1 MPVYADDDD
10 AGQGGICRN
19 ICNATWTV
27 RVCDDPP
34 PLCIPWNA
42 MHAVATVIFVVGA
55 ILFGIAG
62 LSPRMQL
69 EPSRGYGL
77 LKTALC
83 ASTIVCLVG
92 FAITLSYTTTAS
104 AGSYRRQISILFSV
118 AVCLVVAWTCALGL
132 LRRAGRRVRL
142 KSGYEHLDVGAY
154 GEL

>member
-1 MPVYADDDD
+1 MAEFVDDEDD
-10 AGQGGICRN
+10 GQGGLCKN

-42 MHAVATVIFVVGA
+42 MHAIATVIFIIGA
-55 ILFGIAG
+55 IVFGLAG
-62 LSPRMQL
+62 LSPRLQL

-83 ASTIVCLVG
+83 VSTVVCLAG
-92 FAITLSYTTTAS
+92 FAITLSYTTAPS
-104 AGSYRRQISILFSV
+104 AGTYRRQIGVLFGV
-118 AVCLVVAWTCALGL
+118 AMCLVAAWACGLGL

-142 KSGYEHLDVGAY
+142 KSGYERLDVGGYA
-154 GEL
+154 EL